1 LTIYSKE
8 MKTTRR
14 RDEDAMKGN
23 WEDRTLLGGDF
34 NRRIGERGAA
44 NWEEERGKEKN
55 PKAR

>member
-1 LTIYSKE
+1 
-8 MKTTRR
+8 MKQQ
-14 RDEDAMKGN
+14 EDAIKGN

-34 NRRIGERGAA
+34 NGRIRERGTA

>member
-1 LTIYSKE
+1 